1 MSVLV
6 VTGGSR
12 GIGAAVCR
20 GGARRGMAVCVNYVA
35 NGECAE
41 AVVDEV
47 RRDGGAAFA
56 QRANVGDPGEVAA
69 MFAAVDERLGP
80 VTALVNNAGIMGS
93 TGRVEDLDVAKTRR
107 IFDVNVLG
115 PFYCAK
121 EAVRR
126 MSTRNGG
133 PGGAIV
139 NISSAAAK
147 HGAPGGYL
155 DYAVTKGAIET
166 FTMGLAKELAG
177 EGIRVNC
184 VRPGFTRTEMNE
196 EYMKDHP
203 GWADEFLTRVPMGR
217 SCSVEEMAEPVL
229 WFLSDH
235 ASYVTGAV
243 MDVTGGYTCP

>member
-1 MSVLV
+1 MGVLI

-12 GIGAAVCR
+12 GIGAAICR
-20 GGARRGMAVCVNYVA
+20 KAGAHGMGVCVNYA
-35 NGECAE
+35 RNRAR
-41 AVVDEV
+41 ADEV
-47 RRDGGAAFA
+47 VADVQAAGADAFA
-56 QRANVGDPGEVAA
+56 HPADVGDPDAVAA
-69 MFAAVDERLGP
+69 MFAEVDRRLGP

-93 TGRVEDLDVAKTRR
+93 TGRVENLDIAKTRR

-115 PFYCAK
+115 PLYCAK
-121 EAVRR
+121 EAIRR
-126 MSTRNGG
+126 MSRRNGG

-147 HGAPGGYL
+147 HGAPGVYL

-166 FTMGLAKELAG
+166 FTMALAKELAG

-196 EYMKDHP
+196 DYMKEHP
-203 GWADEFLTRVPMGR
+203 TWAEEFLNRIPMGR
-217 SCSVEEMAEPVL
+217 SCDVDEMARPVL
-229 WFLSDH
+229 WFLSDE